1 MGNARFVVAVEAAV
15 YHNGRYLF
23 VLRSRTDADSP
34 GVLALPAGTVEA
46 EPPGEGILEAT
57 VRREVMEETGV
68 DIEPSSPV
76 YLHSKT
82 FSLSEDRPVVD
93 AVFLCRYRAGD
104 ARPDGV
110 EIEEALWLT
119 PAELATR
126 DDAAGW
132 LRRSV
137 ALCEAKREE
146 LGWD

>member
-1 MGNARFVVAVEAAV
+1 MRASW
-15 YHNGRYLF
+15 
-23 VLRSRTDADSP
+23 SRWRRPSTTTDVTCSCYA
-34 GVLALPAGTVEA
+34 PAPTPIRPVFF
-46 EPPGEGILEAT
+46 LEAT